1 VVSGLEVPSGPI
13 DYIFDERKVTGCRKK
28 KVDMQDFASLHHSTI
43 LPLTTH
49 HSPLHPKGPQITQR
63 GKPQP
68 KRAGLALKL
77 QITKYK
83 LQTNYKLQITKK
95 TQSAHGV

>member
-1 VVSGLEVPSGPI
+1 LSDTENPKITRLIGEILSKLWDLSTPFAQNPSPN
-13 DYIFDERKVTGCRKK
+13 FSRK
-28 KVDMQDFASLHHSTI
+28 D
-43 LPLTTH
+43 
-49 HSPLHPKGPQITQR
+49 TQR

-83 LQTNYKLQITKK
+83 LQKNRSQVMLYEMLFKKGFPGCDQKILAKK
-95 TQSAHGV
+95 TRN